1 METLSAPLQTL
12 LSGITAFLSAH
23 PLVGSWYT
31 AFVRFFVPGGGLS
44 HFVPGV
50 PVPAAGASYAGDLGP
65 AEPSQR
71 HAAAADPLGKIS
83 SDGEK
88 PRMYF

>member
-31 AFVRFFVPGGGLS
+31 AFVRFLFPVVAFLILFRAFRSLLRVP
-44 HFVPGV
+44 HTAVFP
-50 PVPAAGASYAGDLGP
+50 
-65 AEPSQR
+65 
-71 HAAAADPLGKIS
+71 
-83 SDGEK
+83 
-88 PRMYF
+88 